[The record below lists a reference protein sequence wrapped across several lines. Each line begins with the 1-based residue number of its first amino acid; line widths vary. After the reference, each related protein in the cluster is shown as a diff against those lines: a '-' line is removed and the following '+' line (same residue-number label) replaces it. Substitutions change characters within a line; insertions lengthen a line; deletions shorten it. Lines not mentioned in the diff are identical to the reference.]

1 MKRLRRLWRRLAPAR
16 LGTLLLAL
24 WKLARHPGTP
34 WTCKAVAAAV
44 VAYAVSPID
53 LVPDFIPLLGQ
64 LDDLVLIPL
73 GLALAVRLAP
83 PALWQ
88 ACLRA
93 ARTQAGRLPR
103 LLWGAAAVVA
113 LWMALVVALA
123 LALVSAAAAAPRE
136 LTGIVARVV
145 DGDTLVFRPATAGE
159 PEIAVRLRGIDA
171 PESCQVWGT
180 QARQALRQWAEGREA
195 ILQVHGQ
202 DDYRR
207 TLAVLRVDGDD
218 LNRRLVLEG
227 HAWAYLDRG
236 GRGIYT
242 EQEQQARVAR
252 RGLHASAAAQPPWD
266 FRRENGRCRR

>member
-1 MKRLRRLWRRLAPAR
+1 VKRLRRLWRRVGPAR

-24 WKLARHPGTP
+24 WKLARHPTTP
-34 WTCKAVAAAV
+34 WYCKAVAAAV

-83 PALWQ
+83 PAVWQ

-93 ARTQAGRLPR
+93 ARAQAGRVPR
-103 LLWGAAAVVA
+103 LLWGAVAVVV
-113 LWMALVVALA
+113 LWVALVGALVLA
-123 LALVSAAAAAPRE
+123 LASAVAAAPRE
-136 LTGIVARVV
+136 VAGTVARVV
-145 DGDTLVFRPATAGE
+145 DGDTLVFRSAASGE
-159 PEIAVRLRGIDA
+159 PDIAVRLRGIDA
-171 PESCQVWGT
+171 PESCQAWGA

-195 ILQVHGQ
+195 VLQVHGQ

-207 TLAVLRVDGDD
+207 TLAVVRIGGED

-242 EQEQQARVAR
+242 EHELQARAAL
-252 RGLHASAAAQPPWD
+252 RGLHANPAAQPPWD
-266 FRRENGRCRR
+266 FRREHGRCRR